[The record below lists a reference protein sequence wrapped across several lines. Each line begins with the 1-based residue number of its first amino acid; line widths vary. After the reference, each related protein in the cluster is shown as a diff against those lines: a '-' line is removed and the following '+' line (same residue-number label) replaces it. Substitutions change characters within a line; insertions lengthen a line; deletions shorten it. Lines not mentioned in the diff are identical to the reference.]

1 MLQHDILL
9 EKKLN
14 FFSKTTRQNKKNGY
28 TTPPPRI
35 FCKQMDGCAAAY
47 LFSKK
52 RISKSKQKTIL
63 KNNSRQEAGGFK
75 Q

>member
-14 FFSKTTRQNKKNGY
+14 FFSKTTRQNKKNVY
-28 TTPPPRI
+28 TTPPPEFFAI
-35 FCKQMDGCAAAY
+35 N
-47 LFSKK
+47 
-52 RISKSKQKTIL
+52 RISAVPLTYFQKSVFKRANRKTIL

>member
-1 MLQHDILL
+1 MLQHGILL

-28 TTPPPRI
+28 TTPPPPI
-35 FCKQMDGCAAAY
+35 FFKQMDICAADY

-52 RISKSKQKTIL
+52 PISKSKQKNYSQ
-63 KNNSRQEAGGFK
+63 K
-75 Q
+75 